1 MKKLKVAYVTT
12 YNALDVNSWSGL
24 GYYIAKTVQKHLG
37 EVTYIGD
44 LKTRRYIT
52 HIMKSIWYKKI
63 LGKGYDKARSE
74 LIGKEYARMVEKEL
88 KKGQFDLIL
97 SPGTIPI
104 AYLDTNIPIVFWTD
118 ANFSGM
124 INYYFEN
131 LSDETIRDGNKME
144 KRALDNCSLAIY
156 SSEWAATGAI
166 ELYGINPIKVK
177 VIPFGANI
185 DNIPSKDELH
195 HKIGSSLKLL
205 FVGKDWKRKG
215 GEIAF
220 DTMKLL
226 NEEGIEA
233 HLTVVG
239 CVPPVSDQRMKVVS
253 FLNKNK
259 KEDAEILR
267 SLYIDSNFF
276 IMPSRKECYGVVF
289 CEAAAF
295 GLPVLSSVTGGIP
308 TIVKDGVNGYLLPLS
323 AGGKDYA
330 EKIIEIINSGT
341 YEHLCSS
348 SRQRYEEVLNWDTA
362 GKKLR
367 EEVERTLK

>member
-1 MKKLKVAYVTT
+1 
-12 YNALDVNSWSGL
+12 
-24 GYYIAKTVQKHLG
+24 
-37 EVTYIGD
+37 
-44 LKTRRYIT
+44 
-52 HIMKSIWYKKI
+52 
-63 LGKGYDKARSE
+63 
-74 LIGKEYARMVEKEL
+74 
-88 KKGQFDLIL
+88 
-97 SPGTIPI
+97 
-104 AYLDTNIPIVFWTD
+104 
-118 ANFSGM
+118 
-124 INYYFEN
+124 
-131 LSDETIRDGNKME
+131 ME

-166 ELYGINPIKVK
+166 EFYGINAMKVK

-259 KEDAEILR
+259 KKDAEILR